1 MKLLFDPM
9 NQRGRIYTLN
19 NDSDLFLSNPYY
31 TCKPAPTV
39 FSFETTQPVY
49 NRLINGQAILHK
61 DCLYK
66 IINVFNELQMYC

>member
-19 NDSDLFLSNPYY
+19 NDSELFLRNPYY
-31 TCKPAPTV
+31 TFKPASTI
-39 FSFETTQPVY
+39 FSFETTQQVP

-66 IINVFNELQMYC
+66 IVDVFNEFPMYC

>member
-19 NDSDLFLSNPYY
+19 NDSELFLRNPYY
-31 TCKPAPTV
+31 TFKPASTI
-39 FSFETTQPVY
+39 FSFETTQQVP
-49 NRLINGQAILHK
+49 NRLINGQAILHQ

-66 IINVFNELQMYC
+66 IVDVFNEFPMYC